1 VPPADPLAQ
10 TLRWLLDELCVELGF
25 CVPPEE
31 RVRLQA
37 EPVVS
42 VDALTDAVLAAEG
55 MDPMICDKEL
65 RRLLRSKIDTR
76 IGHLL

>member
-1 VPPADPLAQ
+1 
-10 TLRWLLDELCVELGF
+10 
-25 CVPPEE
+25 
-31 RVRLQA
+31 
-37 EPVVS
+37 
-42 VDALTDAVLAAEG
+42 VLAAEG